1 MHKSN
6 WHWKNAQ
13 TKFLKISVNSLILTA
28 AKPISN
34 KINRILLFL
43 ALVVVYFDNQE
54 L

>member
-1 MHKSN
+1 MDNSN

-13 TKFLKISVNSLILTA
+13 KFFLKISVNSLILTT
-28 AKPISN
+28 AKPISH

-43 ALVVVYFDNQE
+43 ALVVVYFDNQQ